1 MKISV
6 LFKSICKDYP
16 IKLLLFSLILIVTGL
31 IEATGLFFL
40 APIFDIIL
48 ENDLE
53 NSSAVTKKIYLILN
67 QINIVP
73 NLELLFFIF
82 IASTIL
88 TALSSTLCVYFSEKI
103 KYSYGY
109 DLMSSTLKNLF
120 SIKWIFFTKIKQ
132 GSLLNTL
139 NRELTVIINTL
150 SIFARMISNIVQF
163 SIIAIL
169 PFTISWQLVSIMVFT
184 LLIIFSPLLILTKYA
199 RKVGDRD
206 TVAHREFLNAIQET
220 FSGLKVIIGN
230 SLQNV
235 SQQNILLKFIVQIR
249 VAIVRAVLF
258 VGISNTVLPITAIGF
273 GVLYYSSYHI
283 LDIKIVEITVVAA
296 AFIRMTSK
304 IGQILREKASLEAA
318 LASLK
323 ELSLINNTNKKLLV
337 KNGNKD
343 FKKLYENIK
352 FKNVN
357 YSYDKKNVVLTNC
370 NLLFENKKITAITGE
385 SGGGKSTLI
394 DLLMGFDFPSK
405 GNIEIDNINIKN
417 LNLNNYRKK
426 IGYVSQDSILFNT
439 TILKNILWTN
449 SKAKKND
456 VEKIISDSKAF
467 NFIKKLPNG
476 LNTRVGDRGLSLSGG
491 QIQRIAL
498 LRALIKNP
506 ELIILDEATS
516 ALDDK
521 NEKYII
527 DYLHKLKKTTT
538 IILIA
543 HRLSSLKNI
552 DMLYIINKGK
562 VVESG
567 SYKFLKKKKKSIFLK
582 LLNVQKNK

>member
-16 IKLLLFSLILIVTGL
+16 VKLLLFSLILIVTGL

-220 FSGLKVIIGN
+220 FSGL
-230 SLQNV
+230 
-235 SQQNILLKFIVQIR
+235 
-249 VAIVRAVLF
+249 
-258 VGISNTVLPITAIGF
+258 
-273 GVLYYSSYHI
+273 
-283 LDIKIVEITVVAA
+283 
-296 AFIRMTSK
+296 
-304 IGQILREKASLEAA
+304 
-318 LASLK
+318 
-323 ELSLINNTNKKLLV
+323 
-337 KNGNKD
+337 
-343 FKKLYENIK
+343 
-352 FKNVN
+352 
-357 YSYDKKNVVLTNC
+357 
-370 NLLFENKKITAITGE
+370 
-385 SGGGKSTLI
+385 
-394 DLLMGFDFPSK
+394 
-405 GNIEIDNINIKN
+405 
-417 LNLNNYRKK
+417 
-426 IGYVSQDSILFNT
+426 
-439 TILKNILWTN
+439 
-449 SKAKKND
+449 
-456 VEKIISDSKAF
+456 
-467 NFIKKLPNG
+467 
-476 LNTRVGDRGLSLSGG
+476 
-491 QIQRIAL
+491 
-498 LRALIKNP
+498 
-506 ELIILDEATS
+506 
-516 ALDDK
+516 
-521 NEKYII
+521 
-527 DYLHKLKKTTT
+527 
-538 IILIA
+538 
-543 HRLSSLKNI
+543 
-552 DMLYIINKGK
+552 
-562 VVESG
+562 
-567 SYKFLKKKKKSIFLK
+567 
-582 LLNVQKNK
+582 